1 MDHEGRLNMLESQIM
16 EINRNLLVAS
26 NRHNELALQ
35 VTTIETRID
44 TAVSITKW
52 VVTLVGID
60 LLINIL
66 KITNVIN

>member
-66 KITNVIN
+66 KITNVIV

>member
-1 MDHEGRLNMLESQIM
+1 MDHEGRLNVLEGQIM
-16 EINRNLLVAS
+16 EINRNLLVAF

-66 KITNVIN
+66 KITNVIV